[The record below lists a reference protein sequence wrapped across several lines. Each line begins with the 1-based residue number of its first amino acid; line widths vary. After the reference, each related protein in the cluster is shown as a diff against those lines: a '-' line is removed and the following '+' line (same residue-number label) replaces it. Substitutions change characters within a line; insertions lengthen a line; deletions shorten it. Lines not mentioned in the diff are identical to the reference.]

1 VTKKR
6 CGAGTPAVGVPSS
19 NFSLL
24 SPSFGSSI
32 ISVEVLKP
40 AANFSFKIER
50 VSGAARL
57 GRFETPHGAVET
69 PAFMPVAT
77 QGTIKGLSMD
87 EVAAAGGRMVLSN
100 AYHLY
105 LRPGDMM
112 VRALGGLHAFARW
125 DGPMLTDSGG
135 FQVFS
140 LAKLRAVREEGVEF
154 RSHIDGS
161 LHQYTPEGVMRVER
175 NLGADVV
182 MQLDE
187 LVAGRAAVADARA
200 AMERSLRWLAR
211 CRNEFDRIGREG
223 RAPLGLTVPAH
234 TDGDDVPS
242 LRPADPERERAA
254 PPQALLPIVQGGT
267 DLALRRA
274 SIEGMLGIGD
284 WHGIAIG
291 GLSVGEPKAAMYAV
305 LDGCEPLLPDG
316 VPRYLMGVGFPDD
329 LVEGV
334 RRGIDLF
341 DCVAPTR
348 MGRDG
353 TAFTPDGKVQI
364 RKGSHRTDPRP
375 LVEGCGC
382 PCCTRYDRAYLRH
395 LFASEEMLGLR
406 LLALHNLTFL
416 LDVMRD
422 ARDAL
427 RAGAFTSWSE
437 QWLDRYRRAAAAP
450 A

>member
-1 VTKKR
+1 VST
-6 CGAGTPAVGVPSS
+6 A
-19 NFSLL
+19 
-24 SPSFGSSI
+24 
-32 ISVEVLKP
+32 EQ
-40 AANFSFKIER
+40 FSFR
-50 VSGAARL
+50 VSREQGSARL
-57 GRFETPHGAVET
+57 GELTTPHGVVET

-87 EVAAAGGRMVLSN
+87 EVAGAGGRMVLSN

-140 LAKLRAVREEGVEF
+140 LAKLRTVHEDGVVF
-154 RSHIDGS
+154 RSHLDGS
-161 LHQYTPEGVMRVER
+161 MHEYSPEAVMRIER
-175 NLGADVV
+175 NIGADVV

-187 LVAGRAAVADARA
+187 LIAGRAGAAESRA
-200 AMERSLRWLAR
+200 AMERSLRWLER
-211 CRNEFDRIGREG
+211 CRREFDRISRDG
-223 RAPLGLTVPAH
+223 RAPLGLTM
-234 TDGDDVPS
+234 TDAVLPDDLPS
-242 LRPADPERERAA
+242 LLPADPERERQA
-254 PPQALLPIVQGGT
+254 PPQALFPIVQGGT
-267 DLALRRA
+267 HAALRRA
-274 SIEGMLGIGD
+274 SVEGILETGD
-284 WHGIAIG
+284 WRGIAIG
-291 GLSVGEPKAAMYAV
+291 GLSVGESKPDMYAMLEV
-305 LDGCEPLLPDG
+305 CEPIIPSGL
-316 VPRYLMGVGFPDD
+316 PRYLMGVGFPDD

-364 RKGSHRTDPRP
+364 RKGSHRTDRRP

-382 PCCTRYDRAYLRH
+382 PCCTRYDRAYVRH
-395 LFASEEMLGLR
+395 LFVAEEMLGLR

-422 ARDAL
+422 AREAL
-427 RAGAFTSWSE
+427 RTGSFDAWSE
-437 QWLDRYRRAAAAP
+437 AWLARYRETTVAGV
-450 A
+450 